1 MPTVS
6 GIIPWAWILDCIQ
19 RRKCTREMSLLIV
32 GLSKLPGQDVCAGF
46 DKNDVRLLNHNGMC
60 SDGLEGC
67 VFWLEVL
74 SGRIV

>member
-1 MPTVS
+1 
-6 GIIPWAWILDCIQ
+6 
-19 RRKCTREMSLLIV
+19 MSLLIV
-32 GLSKLPGQDVCAGF
+32 GLSKLPEQDVCAGF